1 MATRRG
7 VSPVQSSL
15 FDEPQQPSRRESL
28 GEQTFVLRGFA
39 LPWLDGILPA
49 LREVL
54 KAAPFRRMETPG
66 GHTMS
71 VALSNCGQFGWS
83 TDARGYRY
91 VSDDPLTGRPWPVL
105 PEVLRTLARE
115 AAAAAGFDDFIPDA
129 CLLNRYV
136 RGARMSLHQDRDER
150 DYGAPIVS
158 VSLGLAAMFQLGGLQ
173 RSDRPLRVPLL
184 HGDVMVWG
192 GVDRLRFHGVL
203 PLKEGVHPVM
213 GPQRIN
219 FTLRKA
225 G

>member
-1 MATRRG
+1 M
-7 VSPVQSSL
+7 QSSL
-15 FDEPQQPSRRESL
+15 FDEPQQPTRREAL

-39 LPWLDGILPA
+39 LPWLEEILPA

-54 KAAPFRRMETPG
+54 RAAPFRRMETPG

-91 VSDDPLTGRPWPVL
+91 VSDDPLTGRPWPALPDVL
-105 PEVLRTLARE
+105 HTLARE
-115 AAAAAGFDDFIPDA
+115 AAAAAGFDDFSPDA

-136 RGARMSLHQDRDER
+136 PGAKMSLHQDRDER

-158 VSLGLAAMFQLGGLQ
+158 ISLGLAAMFQLGGLQ

>member
-1 MATRRG
+1 M
-7 VSPVQSSL
+7 SSELQSRL
-15 FDEPQQPSRRESL
+15 FDDPHQPVRCERL

-39 LPWLDGILPA
+39 LPWQEQILPA
-49 LREVL
+49 LRGVL
-54 KAAPFRRMETPG
+54 KAAPFRRMLTPG

-71 VALSNCGQFGWS
+71 VALSNCGHLGWS
-83 TDARGYRY
+83 SDVRGYRY
-91 VSDDPLTGRPWPVL
+91 VTDDPLTGQPWPAL

-115 AAAAAGFDDFIPDA
+115 AAAAGGFEDFNADA

-136 RGARMSLHQDRDER
+136 PGAKMSLHQDRDER
-150 DYGAPIVS
+150 DYSAPIVS

-173 RSDRPLRVPLL
+173 RSERPARVPLL

>member
-1 MATRRG
+1 MQ
-7 VSPVQSSL
+7 PSL
-15 FDEPQQPSRRESL
+15 FDDPRQPSRREPF

-39 LPWLDGILPA
+39 LPWLDEILPA
-49 LREVL
+49 LRKVL

-91 VSDDPLTGRPWPVL
+91 VSDDPLTGRPWPALPVVL
-105 PEVLRTLARE
+105 HTLARE
-115 AAAAAGFDDFIPDA
+115 AAAAAGFDDFSPDA

-136 RGARMSLHQDRDER
+136 PGAKMSLHQDRDER

>member
-1 MATRRG
+1 MQ
-7 VSPVQSSL
+7 PSL
-15 FDEPQQPSRRESL
+15 FDEPQQPTRREAL

-39 LPWLDGILPA
+39 LPWLEEILPA

-54 KAAPFRRMETPG
+54 RAAPFRRIETPG

-91 VSDDPLTGRPWPVL
+91 VSDDPLTRRPWPALPDVL
-105 PEVLRTLARE
+105 HTLARE
-115 AAAAAGFDDFIPDA
+115 AAAAAGFDDFSPDA

-136 RGARMSLHQDRDER
+136 PGAKMSLHQDRDER

>member
-1 MATRRG
+1 M
-7 VSPVQSSL
+7 QSSL
-15 FDEPQQPSRRESL
+15 FDEPQQPSRREGL

-39 LPWLDGILPA
+39 LPWLDDILPA
-49 LREVL
+49 LRVVL

-83 TDARGYRY
+83 TDAWGYRY

-105 PEVLRTLARE
+105 PEVLRRLARE
-115 AAAAAGFDDFIPDA
+115 AAAAAGFDDFTADA

-136 RGARMSLHQDRDER
+136 PGARMSLHQDRNER
-150 DYGAPIVS
+150 DYTAPIVS

-173 RSDRPLRVPLL
+173 RSDRPIRVPLL

>member
-1 MATRRG
+1 M
-7 VSPVQSSL
+7 QSSL
-15 FDEPQQPSRRESL
+15 FDDPQQPTRREAL

-39 LPWLDGILPA
+39 LPWLEEILPA

-54 KAAPFRRMETPG
+54 RAAPFRRMETPG

-91 VSDDPLTGRPWPVL
+91 VSDDPLTGRPWPALPDVL
-105 PEVLRTLARE
+105 HTLARE
-115 AAAAAGFDDFIPDA
+115 AAAAAGFDDFSPDA

-136 RGARMSLHQDRDER
+136 PGAKMSLHQDRDEC

>member
-1 MATRRG
+1 M
-7 VSPVQSSL
+7 QSSL
-15 FDEPQQPSRRESL
+15 FDDPQQPTRREAL

-39 LPWLDGILPA
+39 LPWLEEILPA

-54 KAAPFRRMETPG
+54 RAAPFRRMETPG

-91 VSDDPLTGRPWPVL
+91 VSDDPLTGRPWPALPDVL
-105 PEVLRTLARE
+105 HTLARE
-115 AAAAAGFDDFIPDA
+115 AAAAAGFDDFSPDA

-136 RGARMSLHQDRDER
+136 PGAKMSLHQDRDER

-173 RSDRPLRVPLL
+173 RSNRPLRVPLL

>member
-1 MATRRG
+1 
-7 VSPVQSSL
+7 
-15 FDEPQQPSRRESL
+15 
-28 GEQTFVLRGFA
+28 
-39 LPWLDGILPA
+39 
-49 LREVL
+49 
-54 KAAPFRRMETPG
+54 
-66 GHTMS
+66 MS

-83 TDARGYRY
+83 TDTRGYRY
-91 VSDDPLTGRPWPVL
+91 VSDDPLTGRPWPALPDVL
-105 PEVLRTLARE
+105 HTLARE
-115 AAAAAGFDDFIPDA
+115 AAAAAGFDDFSPDA

-136 RGARMSLHQDRDER
+136 PGAKMSLHQDRDER

>member
-1 MATRRG
+1 M
-7 VSPVQSSL
+7 QSLL
-15 FDEPQQPSRRESL
+15 FDEPQQPSRREAL

-39 LPWLDGILPA
+39 LPSLDDILPA

-115 AAAAAGFDDFIPDA
+115 AAAAAGFEDFIPDA

-136 RGARMSLHQDRDER
+136 PGARMSLHQDRNER
-150 DYGAPIVS
+150 DYTAPIVS
-158 VSLGLAAMFQLGGLQ
+158 VSLGLAAMFQVGGLQ

>member
-1 MATRRG
+1 M
-7 VSPVQSSL
+7 QSSL
-15 FDEPQQPSRRESL
+15 FDEPQQPSRREAL

-39 LPWLDGILPA
+39 LPWLDDILPA
-49 LREVL
+49 LRVVL

-91 VSDDPLTGRPWPVL
+91 VSDDPLSGRPWPVL

-115 AAAAAGFDDFIPDA
+115 AAAAAGFEDFIPDA

-136 RGARMSLHQDRDER
+136 PGARMSLHQDRNER
-150 DYGAPIVS
+150 DYTAPIVS

-173 RSDRPLRVPLL
+173 RSDRPIRVPLL

>member
-1 MATRRG
+1 M
-7 VSPVQSSL
+7 QSSL
-15 FDEPQQPSRRESL
+15 FDDPQQPTRREAL

-39 LPWLDGILPA
+39 LPWLEEILPA

-54 KAAPFRRMETPG
+54 RAAPFRRMETPG

-91 VSDDPLTGRPWPVL
+91 VSDDPLTGRPWPALPDVL
-105 PEVLRTLARE
+105 HTLARE
-115 AAAAAGFDDFIPDA
+115 AAAAAGFDDFSPDA

-136 RGARMSLHQDRDER
+136 PGAKMSLHQDRDER

>member
-1 MATRRG
+1 
-7 VSPVQSSL
+7 VSPVQSLL
-15 FDEPQQPSRRESL
+15 FDEPQQPSRREAL

-39 LPWLDGILPA
+39 LPWLDDILPA

-91 VSDDPLTGRPWPVL
+91 VSDDPLSGRPWPAL
-105 PEVLRTLARE
+105 PEVLRRLARE
-115 AAAAAGFDDFIPDA
+115 AAAAAGFDDFIADA

-136 RGARMSLHQDRDER
+136 PGARMSLHQDRNER
-150 DYGAPIVS
+150 DYTAPIVS

-173 RSDRPLRVPLL
+173 RSDRPIRVPLL

-203 PLKEGVHPVM
+203 PLKEGVHPLM

>member
-1 MATRRG
+1 M
-7 VSPVQSSL
+7 QSSL
-15 FDEPQQPSRRESL
+15 FDEPQQPTRREAL

-39 LPWLDGILPA
+39 LPWLEEILPA

-54 KAAPFRRMETPG
+54 RAAPFRRMETPG

-83 TDARGYRY
+83 TDTRGYRY
-91 VSDDPLTGRPWPVL
+91 VSDDPLTGRPWPALPDVL
-105 PEVLRTLARE
+105 HTLARE
-115 AAAAAGFDDFIPDA
+115 AAAAAGFDDFSPDA

-136 RGARMSLHQDRDER
+136 PGAKMSLHQDRDER

>member
-1 MATRRG
+1 M
-7 VSPVQSSL
+7 QSSL
-15 FDEPQQPSRRESL
+15 FDDPQQPTRREAL

-39 LPWLDGILPA
+39 LPWLEEILPA

-54 KAAPFRRMETPG
+54 RAAPFRRMETPG

-71 VALSNCGQFGWS
+71 VALSNCGQFGWN

-91 VSDDPLTGRPWPVL
+91 VSDDPLTGRPWPALPDVL
-105 PEVLRTLARE
+105 HTLARE
-115 AAAAAGFDDFIPDA
+115 AAAAAGFDDFSPDA

-136 RGARMSLHQDRDER
+136 PGAKMSLHQDRDER

-192 GVDRLRFHGVL
+192 GIDRLRFHGVL